1 MSFRKN
7 NIDNLSIFDS
17 FNSLTPRNQR
27 IVTRSWAKD
36 FAKIVFPYINK
47 ERLFVLYSSGKNS
60 RPNTPINFII
70 GALIFKE
77 FTGLSDGQLIES
89 ICCDVRFQSVCSS
102 FNII

>member
-36 FAKIVFPYINK
+36 FAEIVFPYINE
-47 ERLFVLYSSGKNS
+47 ERFSVSTAQV
-60 RPNTPINFII
+60 RIQD
-70 GALIFKE
+70 LIC
-77 FTGLSDGQLIES
+77 QLI
-89 ICCDVRFQSVCSS
+89 SS
-102 FNII
+102 LVLLFLRSLLV